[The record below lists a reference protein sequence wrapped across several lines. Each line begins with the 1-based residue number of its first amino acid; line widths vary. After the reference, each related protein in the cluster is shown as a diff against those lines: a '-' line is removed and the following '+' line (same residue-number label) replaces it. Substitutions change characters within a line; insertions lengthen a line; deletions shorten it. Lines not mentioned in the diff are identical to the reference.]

1 MNCSPNSPASARP
14 PRRGSRRLCSISAPT
29 STSNRT
35 TPARANGGARRPLSP
50 PLRQPC
56 PPGAC
61 VCERERL
68 EAPGADR
75 RILLLTRQ
83 EEQRLAARLEALRS
97 LEDLEHLL
105 RRMEEQLGIRLRI
118 APAFGEVRSMR
129 GIRMRFEEQ
138 PGLCRKTRQAIPA
151 AIRRGLEKRPEV
163 AYALLNA
170 HDLLR
175 DA

>member
-1 MNCSPNSPASARP
+1 MSA
-14 PRRGSRRLCSISAPT
+14 
-29 STSNRT
+29 
-35 TPARANGGARRPLSP
+35 SP

-61 VCERERL
+61 VCECERL